1 MANLEC
7 YYPQLRNE
15 LPMTKNDA
23 AEEKCHPSRARK
35 QAARSLTVAALNGK
49 AAALRALFVLGAL
62 LLAAGCEEG
71 RGLDPREREA
81 MQAVFDE
88 ARRLDEAGRFH
99 EALVRYETILARHPE
114 FMSTRLNAA
123 MAAYDS
129 GQYQKSADHFEVLHK
144 CGPGDWFVIRKLI
157 QCHERLADQ
166 EKVALYRKKLEQL
179 RHQKEGSP
187 VLKRYEGLTRD
198 YIPLGTMHLIGY
210 EFFEP
215 KKHGKLWF
223 FRLEDRSKAAISAF
237 LLQATPFHNNGGQ
250 RLFCLSEAANG
261 WLRIW
266 HVGPEGRD
274 YKWTRDVVLDCLHGK
289 RAPLV
294 TKPLPPDYEAL
305 AAPDSGK
312 SGPPEKEEDK
322 GAEPTHEP
330 VLP

>member
-1 MANLEC
+1 
-7 YYPQLRNE
+7 
-15 LPMTKNDA
+15 MTKDSA
-23 AEEKCHPSRARK
+23 AKTSGHVVQPPPAERSGGSACATL
-35 QAARSLTVAALNGK
+35 AAM
-49 AAALRALFVLGAL
+49 LRGVGVLWL
-62 LLAAGCEEG
+62 LLYAVGCEEG
-71 RGLDPREREA
+71 GGLDPRERAA
-81 MQAVFDE
+81 MQVVFDE
-88 ARRLDEAGRFH
+88 ARRLDEAGRYH

-157 QCHERLADQ
+157 QCYERLGNKEQ
-166 EKVALYRKKLEQL
+166 VELFRRKLEQL
-179 RHQKEGSP
+179 RHLKEGSL

-223 FRLEDRSKAAISAF
+223 FRLEDRSKASVSAF
-237 LLQATPFHNNGGQ
+237 LLQATPFHSNEGQ

-266 HVGPEGRD
+266 YMGPEGRD
-274 YKWTRDVVLDCLHGK
+274 YKWTREVVLDCLHGK
-289 RAPLV
+289 RTPLV

-312 SGPPEKEEDK
+312 TGPPEKEDEK
-322 GAEPTHEP
+322 GAEPSHEP
-330 VLP
+330 ALP